1 MIGPMVPRRTLLIAL
16 ASLAACQPVPPDPR
30 PLLPVAAPAAPAASI
45 PEAAVDQTAPAVGPP
60 DQTAQAWPRP
70 FFCTPIQPL
79 PDPPPYCTRSIG
91 AVDCWRSP
99 PLAVPAR
106 SGLATGRQALTPSQ
120 AARRAQC
127 WPGVL

>member
-1 MIGPMVPRRTLLIAL
+1 MSPRPLPVLLLLVL
-16 ASLAACQPVPPDPR
+16 AGCQPAPPDPA
-30 PLLPVAAPAAPAASI
+30 PLPAIAAPAEAP
-45 PEAAVDQTAPAVGPP
+45 VGPP
-60 DQTAQAWPRP
+60 EQGAQAWPRP
-70 FFCTPIQPL
+70 FFCAPQAPL

-99 PLAVPAR
+99 PLTMPAR
-106 SGLATGRQALTPSQ
+106 PGLADGRQALTPAQ